1 MIHKKIFIV
10 LLFLVFALNLGHS
23 YKSVENHLY
32 QGSFGNVID
41 EISELFK
48 QNEAKQ
54 PTGIEFKE
62 VADVLL
68 LQPGIEDSYVM
79 TGKVIITHYAN
90 SKMIYSGF
98 YEGKKTDSVEEF
110 ITRENWTDY
119 EIYFSNINSHPSN
132 MMNTKELIPDYLV
145 YVPTG
150 DKQTRE
156 DTMYEK
162 LKILSDPNNPKIP
175 KNFEFLHKTNQLGIV
190 VYKII
195 HNDND

>member
-1 MIHKKIFIV
+1 M
-10 LLFLVFALNLGHS
+10 
-23 YKSVENHLY
+23 
-32 QGSFGNVID
+32 
-41 EISELFK
+41 
-48 QNEAKQ
+48 
-54 PTGIEFKE
+54 KE
-62 VADVLL
+62 VGDVLL

-79 TGKVIITHYAN
+79 TGKVIIPHYAN

-98 YEGKKTDSVEEF
+98 YEGKETDSIEEF
-110 ITRENWTDY
+110 ITRKSWSDY
-119 EIYFSNINSHPSN
+119 EIYFSNINSYPSN
-132 MMNTKELIPDYLV
+132 VLNIKELIPDYLV

-150 DKQTRE
+150 DKQTSE

-175 KNFEFLHKTNQLGIV
+175 KNFEFLHKTSQSGII